1 MKEKKKMEH
10 KRKLELKGW
19 KRERQVGPTHSLRLV
34 TCREE
39 EEKEASAPKACQ
51 PGS

>member
-1 MKEKKKMEH
+1 M
-10 KRKLELKGW
+10 KGW
-19 KRERQVGPTHSLRLV
+19 KREKQVGPTRPQRLV

-39 EEKEASAPKACQ
+39 EEEEEASAPKACQ